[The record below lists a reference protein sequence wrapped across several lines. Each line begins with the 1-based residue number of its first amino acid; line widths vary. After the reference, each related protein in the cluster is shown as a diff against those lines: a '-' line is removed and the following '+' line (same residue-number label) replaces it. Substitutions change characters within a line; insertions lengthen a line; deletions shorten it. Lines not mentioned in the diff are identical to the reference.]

1 MITLALP
8 VLIPLLAGAVLLLIT
23 SPLARSLV
31 AFIAAVATL
40 YFDISIFMGTLQ
52 GDVLVLQMANWPAP
66 WGISLV
72 ADRLTGIMLA
82 LSGLVGLLTV
92 LFASSSLN
100 FSPRRGRSDK
110 LNKLREQFGA
120 QALFQFLFMGVNMSF
135 LTGDLFNLFVA
146 FEVMLI
152 ASYGLLILGNELP
165 QLREGF
171 KYVVINLVSSAIFVV
186 AAGFAYGL
194 FGTLNMADIALRV
207 SAHGPDPRITLVCGL
222 LALVFATK
230 SALFPLGFWLPN
242 TYPVPAAAVSAFFAA
257 ILTKVGAYTL
267 IRTFTLMFPDQ
278 YELQFVLLVLAGF
291 TIVVGAIGAIAR
303 QSWRHALAFA
313 NVASIGYL
321 VMGAFIGTSA
331 GLSAALYYLIH
342 SVLLIFTLFLI
353 AALAEKINGLSYRS
367 SYGHLSLYPWLGVGF
382 FICALALAGLP
393 PTSGFIGKYA
403 LITALLA
410 AGTPVHTWVAVG
422 AVVTG
427 FLLLYAAMQI
437 WRGFFWGESDAV
449 HSVDL
454 PWGMHLVT
462 TAAVGVVVLLALYS
476 GPVFE
481 SAQLAAEQL
490 RNPDVYTK
498 AVLEPAHPIIRKAGE
513 EH

>member
-1 MITLALP
+1 MNLLALP
-8 VLIPLLAGAVLLLIT
+8 VLIPLLAGSILLLVNT
-23 SPLARSLV
+23 PRGRR
-31 AFIAAVATL
+31 AVALTASGVTL
-40 YFDISIFMGTLQ
+40 VVDLLIFLGTLQ
-52 GDVLVLQMANWPAP
+52 GDVLVAQMANWPAP

-72 ADRLTGIMLA
+72 ADRLTGIMLG
-82 LSGLVGLLTV
+82 LSGAVGLLTV
-92 LFASSSLN
+92 LFANSSLRYA
-100 FSPRRGRSDK
+100 PRRGRPDR

-152 ASYGLLILGNELP
+152 ASYGLLLLGNELP

-194 FGTLNMADIALRV
+194 FGTLNMADVAVRV
-207 SAHGPDPRITLVCGL
+207 QAHGPDPRVTLVCGL

-257 ILTKVGAYTL
+257 LLTKVGAYTL
-267 IRTFTLMFPDQ
+267 IRTFTLMFPQ
-278 YELQFVLLVLAGF
+278 ELTLQFVLLVLAGL
-291 TIVVGAIGAIAR
+291 TIIVGALGAIAR
-303 QSWRHALAFA
+303 QNWRHALAFA

-321 VMGAFIGTSA
+321 VMGVFIGTAA

-342 SVLLIFTLFLI
+342 SVLLVFTLFLI

-367 SYGHLSLYPWLGVGF
+367 SGGHLNVYPWLGVGF
-382 FICALALAGLP
+382 FICALALAGFP
-393 PTSGFIGKYA
+393 PTSGFVGKYA
-403 LITALLA
+403 LIAALLS
-410 AGTPVHTWVAVG
+410 AGTPVHMWVALG

-427 FLLLYAAMQI
+427 FLLLYAAMKM
-437 WRGFFWGESDAV
+437 WRGFFWGESDSVHRVELPTGMRAV
-449 HSVDL
+449 T
-454 PWGMHLVT
+454 GT
-462 TAAVGVVVLLALYS
+462 AVGVVVLLALFS

-481 SAQLAAEQL
+481 SAELAALQL
-490 RNPDVYTK
+490 RTPEVYMK
-498 AVLEPAHPIIRKAGE
+498 AVLEPANPIVREGK
-513 EH
+513 